1 MGEVGVD
8 SHSHLPQW
16 ESHSHS
22 PLQKWVGPTE
32 WDSQSLPILITALN
46 ISHLSLT
53 GSIPS
58 QFGHLSSL
66 QILDLSYNRLSGAIP
81 SSIFSIYSLKYL
93 DLSDN
98 QLSGPFPS
106 FIYNM
111 SSVIGVDLTNVI
123 CNSFPYLES
132 LHLIGNVFL
141 GEIRSTLSK
150 CIHLKRLSLSFN
162 HFSGGTPKEMGNL
175 TKLKE
180 LYLSYNKLQELSQA
194 TEGFSETNLMG
205 TGSFGPV
212 YKARLVDG
220 MEVAVKSFDTECEV
234 LKSIRYRNLV
244 KIISGCSSNNFKAL
258 VLEYMPNGSLEE
270 RLYSNEIIL
279 DIFQR
284 LNIMINVASAL
295 EYLHFG
301 HLIPVIHCDLKSSN
315 VLLDDNM
322 VAHLSDFGIAKLLNG
337 EDQSMM
343 RTQTLAIIGYMSP
356 EYRIEGR
363 VSTKADAYAYG
374 IMLMETFS
382 GKKPTSENFGGE
394 MTLYCW
400 EQRVSSIFKVA
411 LECTIELPEKR
422 INTREI

>member
-1 MGEVGVD
+1 
-8 SHSHLPQW
+8 
-16 ESHSHS
+16 
-22 PLQKWVGPTE
+22 
-32 WDSQSLPILITALN
+32 
-46 ISHLSLT
+46 
-53 GSIPS
+53 
-58 QFGHLSSL
+58 
-66 QILDLSYNRLSGAIP
+66 
-81 SSIFSIYSLKYL
+81 
-93 DLSDN
+93 
-98 QLSGPFPS
+98 
-106 FIYNM
+106 
-111 SSVIGVDLTNVI
+111 
-123 CNSFPYLES
+123 
-132 LHLIGNVFL
+132 
-141 GEIRSTLSK
+141 
-150 CIHLKRLSLSFN
+150 
-162 HFSGGTPKEMGNL
+162 
-175 TKLKE
+175 
-180 LYLSYNKLQELSQA
+180 
-194 TEGFSETNLMG
+194 
-205 TGSFGPV
+205 
-212 YKARLVDG
+212 
-220 MEVAVKSFDTECEV
+220 
-234 LKSIRYRNLV
+234 
-244 KIISGCSSNNFKAL
+244 
-258 VLEYMPNGSLEE
+258 MPNGSLEE

-400 EQRVSSIFKVA
+400 GSLHLSLLASPRSIESI
-411 LECTIELPEKR
+411 LNIELDNRDRFWAPVEATQYTVLETFKGFVKLIRLYIKDDSVDSLRMAIDGCIRSRGMNAYRLGIRGSR
-422 INTREI
+422 IGAL